1 MKRPCAAP
9 GILLVFLLTAAHA
22 SAQVGLRGGINLT
35 DFVGGDAENTENLMG
50 LQGGLSLQLITIGPF
65 SVVPEIYYAEKGTR
79 FVDQLREIRQQDPG
93 QPADPEE
100 IDLEFNLA
108 YIEAP
113 VLAKLNLWFIS
124 SETVKPYLAGGPVYG
139 FRTDCSFSFTDS
151 QGIKQEIDNCAEENF
166 SDLEAAFKESDR
178 GYVLGTGVDF
188 HIPYLGVV
196 TLDGRY
202 YRGLSRLREGGE
214 NSDVYNQ
221 SFTLMLGYSL
231 DL

>member
-1 MKRPCAAP
+1 MKCPRTALCF
-9 GILLVFLLTAAHA
+9 FLLFLLGGENAC
-22 SAQVGLRGGINLT
+22 AQVGLRGGINLT
-35 DFVGGDAENTENLMG
+35 DFVGGDAENTENIMG
-50 LQGGLSLQLITIGPF
+50 LQGGLSLQLISIGPF
-65 SVVPEIYYAEKGTR
+65 SIVPEIFYAEKGTR
-79 FVDQLREIRQQDPG
+79 FVDQLRELQQDPG

-108 YIEAP
+108 YIETP

-124 SETVKPYLAGGPVYG
+124 TETVKPYLAGGPVYG

-151 QGIKQEIDNCAEENF
+151 QGIDQEIDNCAEENF
-166 SDLEAAFKESDR
+166 PDLETAFKESDR

-188 HIPYLGVV
+188 HIPFLGVL

-214 NSDVYNQ
+214 NSDVYNR
-221 SFTLMLGYSL
+221 SFTLMLGYAL

>member
-1 MKRPCAAP
+1 MKRPPTTLCLLLLLLLSAAN
-9 GILLVFLLTAAHA
+9 AC
-22 SAQVGLRGGINLT
+22 AQVGLRGGINLT
-35 DFVGGDAENTENLMG
+35 DFVGGDAENTENIMG
-50 LQGGLSLQLITIGPF
+50 LQGGLSLQLISIGPL
-65 SVVPEIYYAEKGTR
+65 SLVPEIYYAEKGTR
-79 FVDQLREIRQQDPG
+79 FVDQLRQLQQDPG

-139 FRTDCSFSFTDS
+139 FRTDCSFLFTDS
-151 QGIKQEIDNCAEENF
+151 RGIDQEIDNCAEENF
-166 SDLEAAFKESDR
+166 SDLEAAFRESDR

-188 HIPYLGVV
+188 HIPYLGVL

>member
-1 MKRPCAAP
+1 MKRPRTALCF
-9 GILLVFLLTAAHA
+9 FLLFLLAGANA
-22 SAQVGLRGGINLT
+22 CAQVGLRGGINLT
-35 DFVGGDAENTENLMG
+35 DFVGGDAENTENIMG
-50 LQGGLSLQLITIGPF
+50 LQGGLSLQLISIGPF

-79 FVDQLREIRQQDPG
+79 FVDQLRELQQEPG

-124 SETVKPYLAGGPVYG
+124 TETVKPYLAGGPVYG

-151 QGIKQEIDNCAEENF
+151 QGIDQEIDNCAEENF
-166 SDLEAAFKESDR
+166 SDLETAFRESDR
-178 GYVLGTGVDF
+178 GYVLGAGADF
-188 HIPYLGVV
+188 HIPFLGVL

-221 SFTLMLGYSL
+221 SFTLMLGYAL